1 MKLLY
6 TIYFVLLFV
15 SCSSNSTENKNITQE
30 NEIKDTVPKVTGI
43 GGIFFSRKTLKKREI
58 GMQIILV

>member
-1 MKLLY
+1 MKLHY

-15 SCSSNSTENKNITQE
+15 SCSTNSTENNNIPQK

-43 GGIFFSRKTLKKREI
+43 GGIFFFLEKPSKNER
-58 GMQIILV
+58 LVCR